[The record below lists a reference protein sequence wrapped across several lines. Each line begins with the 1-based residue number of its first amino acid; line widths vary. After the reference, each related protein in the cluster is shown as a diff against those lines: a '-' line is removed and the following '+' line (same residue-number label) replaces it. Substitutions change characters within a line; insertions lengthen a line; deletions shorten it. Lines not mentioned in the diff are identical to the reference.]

1 MFDCGKK
8 SRRGKYMR
16 KCEKRKRSERYNN
29 RFQISFEKSV
39 KREKKMKNRI
49 NIKEERNIY

>member
-1 MFDCGKK
+1 MSTNLKRGMFDCGKK

-16 KCEKRKRSERYNN
+16 KCEKRKRRERYNN

-39 KREKKMKNRI
+39 KREKKNEK
-49 NIKEERNIY
+49 

>member
-1 MFDCGKK
+1 MSTNLKRGMFDCGKK

-16 KCEKRKRSERYNN
+16 KCEKRKRRERYNN

-39 KREKKMKNRI
+39 KREKK
-49 NIKEERNIY
+49 